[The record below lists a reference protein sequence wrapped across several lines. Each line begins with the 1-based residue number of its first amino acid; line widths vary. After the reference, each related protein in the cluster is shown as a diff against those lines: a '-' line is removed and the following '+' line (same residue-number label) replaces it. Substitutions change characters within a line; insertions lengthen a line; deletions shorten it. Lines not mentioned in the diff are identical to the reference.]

1 MRYELLGPLRL
12 VDEETHTI
20 SAPKVETL
28 LAALLIRANQPVSTD
43 ELLDELWGNEPPKR
57 ARAALHVYI
66 SHLRKNYV
74 QPAVDGA
81 AIRTH
86 AQGYLLETDRASVD
100 VFRLQSLHAAGRDE
114 AERDPERALESFA
127 TAAALFR
134 GPVLAGIDNGLI
146 VGTFARWAEEV
157 RLECLEAIAM
167 CSLRLGRHR
176 EVIGDLSRWVEQY
189 PLNENLREQL
199 MLALY
204 RSGRRAEALEVFQ
217 SARQVLR
224 EELGLDPRMTMRR
237 LQFAILSADA
247 DLAIAG

>member
-1 MRYELLGPLRL
+1 MGE
-12 VDEETHTI
+12 
-20 SAPKVETL
+20 
-28 LAALLIRANQPVSTD
+28 RA
-43 ELLDELWGNEPPKR
+43 PKR

-86 AQGYLLETDRASVD
+86 AQGYLLETDRESVD

-114 AERDPERALESFA
+114 TDRDPERALDSFA
-127 TAAALFR
+127 AAAALFR

-204 RSGRRAEALEVFQ
+204 RSGRRAEALEVFE

-224 EELGLDPRMTMRR
+224 EELGLDP
-237 LQFAILSADA
+237 A
-247 DLAIAG
+247 